1 VAKQQVLI
9 DIIGDNADLR
19 KALADTERR
28 LRGLEK
34 RLNGTGKRGKKDMGD
49 VAAGMGIAAAATMG
63 ASKAFDF
70 LKGSINTTNEL
81 TLSAT
86 KLSTITKMDAVT
98 SGQWVLMARARGVN
112 AKQLNTAF
120 ITLSK
125 NMSGATHGSKTQAAA
140 FRQLG
145 VSQEALKKGNPHEVM
160 RQVAEGLSKVKSGA
174 DKAKLAQQLF
184 GRGSQGLIGVLGGGS
199 KALDDA
205 LGKYKQNAVELKKNE
220 AQAKKLAGAKRDLKN
235 ALDSVK
241 ITLGTALT
249 PVIAS
254 AAKVLTGFTN
264 LSPNVKRFIVS
275 LVGLA
280 AGAFAIHKLIEGFK
294 ALKVVMM
301 AARVAMLS
309 NPIGLILSVIA
320 AAAFLIITNWG
331 AVKKFLGA
339 TWNWIKGAFRSV
351 ANFVISMARKGF
363 LGPVGWIITH
373 WTQVKNFLSGL
384 VGSIKSIASRIGN
397 ALWSGIKNGASSVIG
412 FAKGVVNG
420 ILGSLESFINNAID
434 GLNTA
439 ISLANKLP
447 GVDIGKIS
455 HVSIP
460 RAATGTIVNRPQVT
474 MIGEDGPEAV
484 IPLSSKYRARGA
496 ALYAQAGAAMGMG
509 GNTFIIHNAQGLDE
523 NQLAAR
529 FAWQMQTR
537 TA

>member
-1 VAKQQVLI
+1 MAKQQVLI

-34 RLNGTGKRGKKDMGD
+34 KLQQTGASGKKGMGG
-49 VAAGMGIAAAATMG
+49 VAAGMGIAAGATFA

-70 LKGSINTTNEL
+70 LKGSINTTNDL
-81 TLSAT
+81 TLASA
-86 KLSTITKMDAVT
+86 KLATITKMDATT
-98 SGQWVLMARARGVN
+98 SAQWVLMARSRGVG
-112 AKQLNTAF
+112 AKQLNMAF

-125 NMSGATHGSKTQAAA
+125 NMSGATHGSKTQAEA

-184 GRGSQGLIGVLGGGS
+184 GRGAQGLIGVLGGGR
-199 KALDDA
+199 KALDA
-205 LGKYKQNAVELKKNE
+205 SLGKYKANAGELAKNE
-220 AQAKKLAGAKRDLKN
+220 AQAKKLAAAKRDLKN

-249 PVIAS
+249 PVIAA

-264 LSPNVKRFIVS
+264 LSPGVKRLILS
-275 LVGLA
+275 IAGLA
-280 AGAFAIHKLIEGFK
+280 AGAMAVKKLVDAFK
-294 ALKVVMM
+294 AVKAVFMALRVVMM
-301 AARVAMLS
+301 T
-309 NPIGLILSVIA
+309 NPIGLILTLIA
-320 AAAFLIITNWG
+320 VAAYLIISNWG
-331 AVKKFLGA
+331 TVKKFLGA
-339 TWNWIKGAFRSV
+339 VWNWIKGAFHSV
-351 ANFVISMARKGF
+351 AQFVINMAKQGF
-363 LGPVGWIITH
+363 LGPVAWIITH

-384 VGSIKSIASRIGN
+384 IGAIGKIASDIGN
-397 ALWSGIKNGASSVIG
+397 ALWNGIKAGAGGIIG
-412 FAKGVVNG
+412 FYKGYING
-420 ILGSLESFINNAID
+420 ILGVLETFINFAID

-439 ISLANKLP
+439 IDLANKLP
-447 GVDIGKIS
+447 GVDIGKVG
-455 HVSIP
+455 HVAIP
-460 RAATGTIVNRPQVT
+460 RLASGGIVNGARLS

-484 IPLSSKYRARGA
+484 IPLSQKYRARGA

-509 GNTFIIHNAQGLDE
+509 GNTFIIHNAQNLDE
-523 NQLAAR
+523 NQIAAR